1 MGRDAC
7 LYKQSQF
14 TRRCRAQLYKQ
25 TQSGVPGRE
34 EACHREQTKPIG
46 WRYRAGRGPVVQ
58 TNPIWGYPAVRSGVA
73 VNKQSQTWAARGIWG
88 TVSRVLYKQT
98 QFGGTPPA
106 GRRARGRLYKQTQF
120 GRANCGKR
128 SQSHRSAR
136 APEGE
141 VCKTN
146 PISGYARWDEASG
159 TRSNA
164 PVSPVAGADHARQT
178 HLARRP
184 RPRRAEC
191 AKRTQLAGR
200 GARRDEAPGKG
211 ERGTNAQNE
220 ANLALPR
227 RDRVADGRKMQNEP
241 NSVESMCRTK
251 PIYFGGTEDHRQGQR
266 L

>member
-58 TNPIWGYPAVRSGVA
+58 TNPIWGCPAVRSGVA

-146 PISGYARWDEASG
+146 PISG
-159 TRSNA
+159 
-164 PVSPVAGADHARQT
+164 
-178 HLARRP
+178 
-184 RPRRAEC
+184 
-191 AKRTQLAGR
+191 R

-211 ERGTNAQNE
+211 ARGTNAQNE